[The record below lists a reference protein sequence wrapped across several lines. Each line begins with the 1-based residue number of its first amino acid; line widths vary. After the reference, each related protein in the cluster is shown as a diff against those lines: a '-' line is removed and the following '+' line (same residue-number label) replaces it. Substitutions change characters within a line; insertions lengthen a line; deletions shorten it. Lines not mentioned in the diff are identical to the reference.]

1 MAEATTS
8 TARRASDIPQKERFF
23 RYFQQEIT
31 DLQEQMGRL
40 GNMAVTGGERGDAI
54 DHLVAGIARLG
65 SEVNDAS
72 GYLPAYDQK
81 TYGEAIKGLREKL
94 DETRASFGP
103 RTTFTFKTARKNPSA
118 VSLSDVVELAAQKRQ
133 NLLGYQTPSTES
145 SFVNSP
151 NYLQT
156 PERSSSP
163 AQPPV
168 PPPTAVDQSSKD
180 AWENEMK
187 EKASP
192 GPRSAAIRRPT
203 FSTSSTVSITHE
215 SNAHII
221 LPSSASHASKP
232 CSLTSLKSCAVDISV
247 LSPQDGAPFAGLT
260 VKNVKGSLLVCG
272 IVSGPAHITG
282 VEDSV
287 MVVTCRQFRM
297 HECKNVDV
305 YLSCSSRPIIE
316 DCSGIGFAQLP
327 DTYRIPSATPPPNEP
342 LKDTT
347 NTAPNPTSDVAA
359 PSKPASPADLWS
371 QIDDFKWLKSTPS
384 PNWSLLPPEDTVT
397 DDAWREVVPG
407 GPGWSLEDILKATR
421 VLK

>member
-1 MAEATTS
+1 M
-8 TARRASDIPQKERFF
+8 
-23 RYFQQEIT
+23 
-31 DLQEQMGRL
+31 
-40 GNMAVTGGERGDAI
+40 
-54 DHLVAGIARLG
+54 
-65 SEVNDAS
+65 
-72 GYLPAYDQK
+72 
-81 TYGEAIKGLREKL
+81 
-94 DETRASFGP
+94 
-103 RTTFTFKTARKNPSA
+103 
-118 VSLSDVVELAAQKRQ
+118 
-133 NLLGYQTPSTES
+133 
-145 SFVNSP
+145 NSP
-151 NYLQT
+151 NYLHT

-163 AQPPV
+163 AQPLV

-187 EKASP
+187 EKASLE
-192 GPRSAAIRRPT
+192 PRSAAIRRPT
-203 FSTSSTVSITHE
+203 FSTSSIVSITHE

-247 LSPQDGAPFAGLT
+247 LSPQDSAPFAGLT

-327 DTYRIPSATPPPNEP
+327 DTYVSITLPFPSRYPCHVKICP
-342 LKDTT
+342 D
-347 NTAPNPTSDVAA
+347 
-359 PSKPASPADLWS
+359 
-371 QIDDFKWLKSTPS
+371 
-384 PNWSLLPPEDTVT
+384 
-397 DDAWREVVPG
+397 
-407 GPGWSLEDILKATR
+407 
-421 VLK
+421 